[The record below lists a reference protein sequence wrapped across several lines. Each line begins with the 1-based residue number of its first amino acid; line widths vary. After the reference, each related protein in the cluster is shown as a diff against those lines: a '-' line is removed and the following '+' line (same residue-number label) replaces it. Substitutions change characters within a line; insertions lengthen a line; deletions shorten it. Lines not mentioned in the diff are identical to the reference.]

1 MSCNNEDKKERNN
14 ANIYKNYVKKA
25 QVKKDDEFITNP
37 LHVKR
42 VFEFYL
48 ADVDF
53 SGKSIYCFCDSDESE
68 FVKYLKANKLRL
80 NYSELYYTSDDY
92 NTHED
97 LFEKADYIITN
108 PPFSKIV
115 KEIIPKLKKYNKK
128 YFLFGSNY
136 NIQTYYK
143 YLQDDPDFR
152 IINRKNAP
160 WSSIDELNKTNY
172 ETIFNVGK
180 ENQKFIHTVYFTN
193 IKEARENEVKKPI
206 YPFVKK
212 FEDIPHNYM
221 WINTLDG
228 EKITALLIDK
238 MRDVP
243 CDYDDYLAVP
253 SSIFYSYNA
262 RYFNIFC
269 NKSYENSWKLSSDN
283 YSDGKSRFIRV
294 FCKIKPEYLNK

>member
-1 MSCNNEDKKERNN
+1 MNCDNEDINC
-14 ANIYKNYVKKA
+14 NYVKKA
-25 QVKKDDEFITNP
+25 KDKKDDEFITNP

-68 FVKYLKANKLRL
+68 FVKYLKANKSRL

-136 NIQTYYK
+136 NIPSYYT

-152 IINRKNAP
+152 IIDSNCKP
-160 WSSIDELNKTNY
+160 CSSLIGLNDGNIEKK
-172 ETIFNVGK
+172 FNVGT
-180 ENQKFIHTVYFTN
+180 ENEKSIHTVYFTN
-193 IKEARENEVKKPI
+193 IKEARENEVKNLI
-206 YPFVKK
+206 YPFVNK

-221 WINTLDG
+221 WINKLDG

-238 MRDVP
+238 MRDIP
-243 CDYDDYLAVP
+243 GDYDDYLAVP
-253 SSIFYSYNA
+253 TSIYFSYNA

-269 NKSYENSWKLSSDN
+269 NKSYENRWKISSDN
-283 YSDGKSRFIRV
+283 YSDGKRRFIRV

>member
-1 MSCNNEDKKERNN
+1 MSCDDKKERNN
-14 ANIYKNYVKKA
+14 ANIYCNYVKKA
-25 QVKKDDEFITNP
+25 AAKKDDEFITNP

-48 ADVDF
+48 ADVNF

-136 NIQTYYK
+136 NVQAYFK
-143 YLQDDPDFR
+143 HLQEDPDFK
-152 IINRKNAP
+152 IIDRKNDP
-160 WSSIDELNKTNY
+160 WSSHKNTDNHEVT
-172 ETIFNVGK
+172 FNIGT
-180 ENQKFIHTVYFTN
+180 ENEKYIHIVYITN

-221 WINTLDG
+221 WINNLDG
-228 EKITALLIDK
+228 EKITALLVDK
-238 MRDVP
+238 IRDIP

-253 SSIFYSYNA
+253 NSVYYSHNA

-269 NKSYENSWKLSSDN
+269 NKSYECRWKLSSDN
-283 YSDGKSRFIRV
+283 YTDGKNRFIRV
-294 FCKIKPEYLNK
+294 FCKIKPEYLKK